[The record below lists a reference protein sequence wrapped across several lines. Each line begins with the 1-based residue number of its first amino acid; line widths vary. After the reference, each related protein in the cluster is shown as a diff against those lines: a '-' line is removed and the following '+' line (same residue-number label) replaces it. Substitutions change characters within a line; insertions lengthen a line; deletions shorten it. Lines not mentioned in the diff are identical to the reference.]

1 MAPLLLEPIGPF
13 IIITV
18 YFLPAVVANR
28 GQAEHEISIFWV
40 NLLLGWTMLGWL
52 AVLLWTVAETK
63 PRAIPESWLPYY
75 FRQRSTSARVRHR
88 SVTQLMKHNRVQ
100 FRRGEIEGA

>member
-28 GQAEHEISIFWV
+28 GQAEHEISFFGLTYCWGGPCSAGWRCFFGLWPRQNPGPFRKVGYPIIFG
-40 NLLLGWTMLGWL
+40 NAQLL
-52 AVLLWTVAETK
+52 
-63 PRAIPESWLPYY
+63 RA
-75 FRQRSTSARVRHR
+75 
-88 SVTQLMKHNRVQ
+88 SV
-100 FRRGEIEGA
+100 IDP